1 MQIACSPWIS
11 LWVWLKPRGLDKL
24 LDLTA
29 PAPVRSWY
37 TFVADCQ
44 ESRAKKQYAF
54 EKTSGSEARKDFF
67 HWLWE
72 AKDPETGISYSLP
85 ELNSECELL
94 ILAGSD
100 TTATVLSA
108 CLFYLCRNKDV
119 QENLTKEILDT
130 FSSYDDI
137 KGVKLSSCRY
147 FTAFLQET
155 MRMAP
160 PFGANANRVVLPG
173 GTTVDGKYLP
183 EGSLV
188 SSAVWAMQYNPEYY
202 PSPLRFR
209 PERWIVGEQGSTEE
223 SVALAESAFSTF
235 STGPRGCVGK
245 NMAMLEMRIV
255 VAKLIWKFDIR
266 QHGNLGGGSPDGEWG
281 RQMEGQ
287 YQTWDISVA
296 NRKGPLVQFKERVH

>member
-1 MQIACSPWIS
+1 
-11 LWVWLKPRGLDKL
+11 
-24 LDLTA
+24 
-29 PAPVRSWY
+29 
-37 TFVADCQ
+37 VADCQ
-44 ESRAKKQYAF
+44 EGRAKKQYEF

-72 AKDPETGISYSLP
+72 AKDPETGIGYSLP

-108 CLFYLCRNKDV
+108 CLFYLSRNQNV
-119 QENLTKEILDT
+119 QDRLTKEILGT

-137 KGVKLSSCRY
+137 KGGKLSSCRY
-147 FTAFLQET
+147 LTAFLQET

-160 PFGANANRVVLPG
+160 PFGANANREVLPG

-202 PSPLRFR
+202 PEPLAFF
-209 PERWIVGEQGSTEE
+209 PERWIVGESTEE

-255 VAKLIWKFDIR
+255 VAKLIWKFEMRKDSKS
-266 QHGNLGGGSPDGEWG
+266 NLGGGSPDGEWG
-281 RQMEGQ
+281 RQEVDQ